1 MTSSPQAHPRNGFR
15 RRIIAWT
22 AAFLILGTAGG
33 VYWWTHRP
41 PPAPTPPSVPENKAD
56 PEVVAVVEKVRE
68 EVLREPRSSRA
79 WGRLGQAFLANDME
93 KESSICFAEAERL
106 DPANPR
112 WLYYQGGILIN
123 QGKPDAALP
132 FFQKAVERGEATAS
146 DNLVPRLMAAEA
158 LLTLGRLDEAEEQF
172 RNVLMR
178 QDSEIRAHYGL
189 ALVYA
194 ARADWKRSRTHLLRC
209 AGDPFAQQKACVQLA
224 AVCLRLG
231 DEAEAEKFR
240 RLANLLPMDRDWLD
254 PFATEYLPWAV
265 KKRMR
270 YRHAESLEA
279 AGNLAQAMEVLRP
292 MIAEYPNDYL
302 PRVTL
307 AKLVGR
313 MGDHVQAEQL
323 LREALQIAPD
333 KVQVHYYLS
342 LVLFTHAEAEAQ
354 HGSRERANAL
364 YREAIQRAKETLK
377 IKPDYGFAFMTL
389 GLSLKGLG
397 QRAEALA
404 ALRDAVR
411 CNPEH
416 AELHFYLG
424 EMLVEEGRRDE
435 ARDHLKQAVEMG
447 PANAAW
453 RPRALAGLK
462 KVASSQ

>member
-1 MTSSPQAHPRNGFR
+1 M
-15 RRIIAWT
+15 
-22 AAFLILGTAGG
+22 
-33 VYWWTHRP
+33 
-41 PPAPTPPSVPENKAD
+41 
-56 PEVVAVVEKVRE
+56 
-68 EVLREPRSSRA
+68 
-79 WGRLGQAFLANDME
+79 
-93 KESSICFAEAERL
+93 
-106 DPANPR
+106 
-112 WLYYQGGILIN
+112 
-123 QGKPDAALP
+123 P
-132 FFQKAVERGEATAS
+132 FFQRAVERDEATTAG
-146 DNLVPRLMAAEA
+146 NFAPRLMAAET
-158 LLTLGRLDEAEEQF
+158 LLALGRLDEAEEQY
-172 RNVLMR
+172 RKVLARREGEM
-178 QDSEIRAHYGL
+178 RAHYGL
-189 ALVYA
+189 GLVYA
-194 ARADWKRSRTHLLRC
+194 ARADYKTSRTELQRC

-224 AVCLRLG
+224 AVCRRLG
-231 DEAEAEKFR
+231 DDAEAEKFR
-240 RLANLLPMDRDWLD
+240 RLANRLPMDRDWLD

-265 KKRMR
+265 KKRMH

-279 AGNLAQAMEVLRP
+279 AGNLTKAMEVLRP
-292 MIAEYPNDYL
+292 MIAAYPNDYL

-333 KVQVHYYLS
+333 KVQVHDHLS

-354 HGSRERANAL
+354 HGSRERAGAL

-404 ALRDAVR
+404 ALQDAVR

-453 RPRALAGLK
+453 RPRALAGL
-462 KVASSQ
+462 AACDRSRQ